1 MTRTRCYHLG
11 RRAARGVALILA
23 LSALPLL
30 QGCFP
35 VLAAGAG
42 TAAMMAADRR
52 QAEIVLGDQ
61 RIETVASTRFSEQ
74 LRDQAH
80 INVTSFNYVVLLTG
94 ETPTEQMKAEVERV
108 VAAIPQVK
116 SVVNEI
122 QIAAPS
128 TFGSR
133 SNDTFLTGKVKAGFI
148 SADKFTANDI
158 KVVTEA
164 GVVYLMGLVSRK
176 EGDDATEAAR
186 STGGVRKVVRVFEY
200 ISAAPGR

>member
-1 MTRTRCYHLG
+1 MMKTTRYQAA
-11 RRAARGVALILA
+11 RAATLVLA
-23 LSALPLL
+23 LSAMPLL

-35 VLAAGAG
+35 VMAAGAG

-61 RIETVASTRFSEQ
+61 RIETVASTRLSEQ
-74 LRDQAH
+74 FGDKAH

-94 ETPTEQMKAEVERV
+94 EAPTEQMKADAERT

-133 SNDTFLTGKVKAGFI
+133 SNDTFITGKVKAGFI
-148 SADKFTANDI
+148 SADKFTTNDV

-164 GVVYLMGLVSRK
+164 GVVYLMGLVTRK

-200 ISAAPGR
+200 ISATPAR